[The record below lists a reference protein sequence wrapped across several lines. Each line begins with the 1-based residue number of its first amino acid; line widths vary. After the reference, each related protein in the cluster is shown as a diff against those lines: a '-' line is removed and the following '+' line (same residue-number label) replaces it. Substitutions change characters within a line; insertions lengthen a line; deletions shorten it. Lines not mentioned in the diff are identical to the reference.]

1 MDPYAMTTGVLRNP
15 DFFRFLG
22 SHVANELGANIS
34 RVALPLV
41 AVLALNAGPTE
52 VGLLSA
58 LQTTA
63 FLLIGLPAGVWVD
76 RLRRRRVMMVSDL
89 SRFALLASIPVA
101 AELDMLSIELMLAVA
116 LLAGVAQVFND
127 VADQTYLPHL
137 VSGRQLGD
145 GNAKLEVVRSGAF
158 LAGPGVGGALVQL
171 LGASRTLTATALGA
185 LASVFFLRS
194 IRVPDEPPA
203 GTERGPLLR
212 GISEGL
218 AYVRQDPL
226 MRSFAASS
234 AIGNLCVS
242 GVLGLSVLFLAEDV
256 GLAPSLIGALLMSGG
271 IGGLLGGLT
280 GGRLAERYGI
290 ARTAWLAVTV
300 SAPFGLLMPLTET
313 GWRAG
318 FFALASMVISW
329 SATLSNVGQITY
341 RQTVTP
347 DHLLGRVNAS
357 VRFLTWGAMPLGA
370 LLGGLIAQQI
380 GVRQALW
387 VLMVGRLVAFVP
399 LLFSPLP
406 RMRDFAKPPAQVS
419 S

>member
-1 MDPYAMTTGVLRNP
+1 MTTGVLRNP
-15 DFFRFLG
+15 DFFRFLS

-76 RLRRRRVMMVSDL
+76 RLRRRRVMMLSDL
-89 SRFALLASIPVA
+89 SRFALLGSIPVA
-101 AELDMLSIELMLAVA
+101 AELGVLSIELMLAVA

-127 VADQTYLPHL
+127 VADQTYLPRL
-137 VSGRQLGD
+137 VSSGQLGD

-158 LAGPGVGGALVQL
+158 LAGPGVGGTLVQL
-171 LGASRTLTATALGA
+171 LGASRTMTATALGA

-194 IRVPDEPPA
+194 IKVPDEPPA
-203 GTERGPLLR
+203 GGDRGPLLR
-212 GISEGL
+212 GIREGL
-218 AYVRQDPL
+218 AYVWQDPL
-226 MRSFAASS
+226 LRAFAASS

-242 GVLGLSVLFLAEDV
+242 GVLGLSVLFLADDV
-256 GLAPSLIGALLMSGG
+256 GLTPSLIGVLLMSGG

-280 GGRLAERYGI
+280 SGRLADRYGI
-290 ARTAWLAVTV
+290 ARTAWLAVLA

-313 GWRAG
+313 GWRAA
-318 FFALASMVISW
+318 FFALASMGISW

-357 VRFLTWGAMPLGA
+357 VRFLTWGATPLGA
-370 LLGGLIAQQI
+370 LLGGLVAQQI

-387 VLMVGRLVAFVP
+387 VLMIGRLMAFVP